1 MTKNPQGEGEF
12 NLPVDNRLLG
22 LGTIS
27 GHFVFAP
34 KNIPQGCQAGT
45 RLIFI
50 QDSIEMKH
58 IKKKLHNNRQV
69 WFNEN
74 RHLATG
80 LRMTG
85 L

>member
-58 IKKKLHNNRQV
+58 IKKNFIITDK
-69 WFNEN
+69 F
-74 RHLATG
+74 G
-80 LRMTG
+80 LTKIAIWQ
-85 L
+85 LD